1 MSIPILLLSDSP
13 DSHSGL
19 GRITRDIAIHISQM
33 PEFRVGVMGRGGRGS
48 SRLPFPQYVLNGED
62 NWGELRFEECWR
74 DFARNEKGV
83 VLSVWDASRVRWLVA
98 PSQLPPALVTLLKS
112 GQFQRWG
119 YFPLDATGPNNRLT
133 QINADTI
140 KRFDRV
146 LAYGMWGQDVIRKS
160 TGRAEV
166 DWLPHGV
173 NFNAFQPR
181 SPNEGKEF
189 QESLEKWSDNE
200 LVGMVATNQT
210 RKDWGLA
217 FCVFDQLR
225 RQRPGI
231 QFWVHIDSMLRHWNI
246 HSLIRDYGLTD
257 CVQVTQE
264 GLFSDTGLSHFYSA
278 CNLTILPSS
287 EGFGY
292 PIVESLACGT
302 PVIHSNYAGGAEL
315 VPNKDWL
322 VEPVTYRLEGIYN
335 NLRPVW
341 APEDW
346 VEAITRCLENP
357 WDAQE
362 CRRSVSHLDW
372 MNLKGPWEKW
382 LLKGVGLGPRLETP
396 KEKVG

>member
-1 MSIPILLLSDSP
+1 
-13 DSHSGL
+13 
-19 GRITRDIAIHISQM
+19 
-33 PEFRVGVMGRGGRGS
+33 
-48 SRLPFPQYVLNGED
+48 LNGED
-62 NWGELRFEECWR
+62 NWGEMRFEECWR
-74 DFARNEKGV
+74 DFARDDKGV
-83 VLSVWDASRVRWLVA
+83 VFSVWDASRVRWLVA
-98 PSQLPPALVTLLKS
+98 PSHLPSALITFLNS
-112 GQFQRWG
+112 DQFQRWG

-146 LAYGMWGQDVIRKS
+146 LAYGMWGQEVIRNS
-160 TGRAEV
+160 SGRTDV

-181 SPNEGKEF
+181 APNTCKEF
-189 QESLEKWSDNE
+189 QESLEKWE
-200 LVGMVATNQT
+200 GKEVVGMVATNQT

-346 VEAITRCLENP
+346 VEAITHCLDNP
-357 WDAQE
+357 WDAPE

-372 MNLKGPWEKW
+372 VNLKGPWEKW
-382 LLKGVGLGPRLETP
+382 LFKGVGLGPRLETQ
-396 KEKVG
+396 KENA